1 MIQYSNV
8 YKTTPDAAAI
18 GEFFDRQYK
27 IQDSNFSI
35 EKSTFQP
42 QSDSRISVVSYLVSP
57 FVMHIQIR
65 SSSKSINF
73 LIN

>member
-35 EKSTFQP
+35 EKTHEEVNSARLRGGRRRKKRG
-42 QSDSRISVVSYLVSP
+42 DGGIALW
-57 FVMHIQIR
+57 
-65 SSSKSINF
+65 
-73 LIN
+73 LL

>member
-42 QSDSRISVVSYLVSP
+42 QSDSRVSVVS
-57 FVMHIQIR
+57 
-65 SSSKSINF
+65 
-73 LIN
+73 